1 MKKFNIPWLRNGKL
15 KIALA
20 IIGIAVG
27 LLLTSVFVFQKTT
40 EKPYYF
46 EAEAYSPTCSY
57 NHPSCGWTGPGKCR
71 TTPPSCYAS
80 EFNCEGV
87 CCEACCTTTCGGCT
101 PPSAPTGYQATDNS
115 CTTTTTS
122 CTRHYTGSAN
132 SSCASCGTIT
142 ATYYRER
149 YAITLTANGGT
160 GTNCKSYT
168 TTNGPCGSTA
178 NTAFGCTRTGYTLS
192 SYTQTGCGGT
202 WNSSTGVC
210 SSVTAAM
217 SVTANWTANTYYVY
231 YDANGGTGAPP
242 TTSFV
247 YNSTAYISS
256 TIPTRTGY
264 NFVNWTYSTYT
275 FNPGDQIPIGWG
287 TFTLTA
293 QWTIKTFSV
302 GYALN
307 PTAGGAY
314 TAPATRPQTINYGSP
329 TPTATVSTNPGYT
342 WDTFSQSGC
351 GGTFTAS
358 TGVCSSV
365 TAAMTITANWNINV
379 TVNANSG
386 TCPNDDHTRTPG
398 AASLAPGCTRTGYTL
413 TNYTLTGTC
422 GGTFTASTGVC
433 SSVTSPITV
442 TANWSNIAPAFSVA
456 PAEATASYSTS
467 PTSIGASI
475 TFQAT
480 ATDAINSYYLIICS
494 TNSVTAG
501 SGGAAPT
508 CGATA
513 YCTSSATTSGS
524 QASCSYTTV
533 SGDAW
538 SNAWYGFVCDN
549 HSTDTKCSAA
559 NQGSGNSGSPF
570 YVNHNPS
577 FTASSVSA
585 AVNPGG
591 TITWSTTSSDP
602 DGNTVKLLVCKTLA
616 MSAGSCPGGDW
627 CTSSLVSSNAS
638 CSYVATAP
646 YADGSYDAYPY
657 IVDQFNLGATGL
669 YQGGIRGFTINN
681 VAPSVSATLNS
692 GAAISLTESTTTN
705 VEIVADITDDNGCL
719 DQAGTGAE
727 VSSVKAYLYR
737 SGVAYTGCDTSGEAN
752 ANYCYPEITCSVT
765 KSCKGGLTSYSCNA
779 SVQYYAD
786 PTTANTLFPRENWLS
801 TAKATDDDSDVG
813 TGVST
818 GVELNTLVGGDTTPT
833 TLDFGSLALGRSNDP
848 LDKTLTHFP
857 TGNVG
862 IDITIKANTAS
873 MCTNYSTCTGGT
885 PIPIYYQKYSLSS
898 KKAYSSGTILT
909 TTAVESEINIGK
921 QTTSTAPTKQTWWG
935 IYIPSATLPGVY
947 NGLNVIEYVI
957 GETSEW

>member
-1 MKKFNIPWLRNGKL
+1 MKRKGIILKRTPKI
-15 KIALA
+15 KIAFA
-20 IIGIAVG
+20 IIGIAFG
-27 LLLTSVFVFQKTT
+27 LLLTSVFVFDKINQDK
-40 EKPYYF
+40 KVI
-46 EAEAYSPTCSY
+46 SPINAQNCGSGTFTWHNCTACYQVGGSCGGSLTYTCGSICL
-57 NHPSCGWTGPGKCR
+57 NPSCGGKACSCDGICNCTCASGYQ
-71 TTPPSCYAS
+71 TTNNSCS
-80 EFNCEGV
+80 
-87 CCEACCTTTCGGCT
+87 TTTCNGTHDCG
-101 PPSAPTGYQATDNS
+101 QACSFS
-115 CTTTTTS
+115 C
-122 CTRHYTGSAN
+122 
-132 SSCASCGTIT
+132 
-142 ATYYRER
+142 YRLR

-168 TTNGPCGSTA
+168 TTDGPCGSTA

-217 SVTANWTANTYYVY
+217 SVTANWTAIN
-231 YDANGGTGAPP
+231 
-242 TTSFV
+242 
-247 YNSTAYISS
+247 YN
-256 TIPTRTGY
+256 
-264 NFVNWTYSTYT
+264 VTYT
-275 FNPGDQIPIGWG
+275 KNIS
-287 TFTLTA
+287 A
-293 QWTIKTFSV
+293 
-302 GYALN
+302 
-307 PTAGGAY
+307 AG
-314 TAPATRPQTINYGSP
+314 TINTTPNPYPVAYGTASP
-329 TPTATVSTNPGYT
+329 TVSYNTN
-342 WDTFSQSGC
+342 
-351 GGTFTAS
+351 
-358 TGVCSSV
+358 
-365 TAAMTITANWNINV
+365 
-379 TVNANSG
+379 
-386 TCPNDDHTRTPG
+386 
-398 AASLAPGCTRTGYTL
+398 TGYTFVNFSV
-413 TNYTLTGTC
+413 TSGTC

-433 SSVTSPITV
+433 SSVTGALTIQ
-442 TANWSNIAPAFSVA
+442 ANWSNIAPAFSVA
-456 PAEATASYSTS
+456 PAEATASYSIS

-494 TNSVTAG
+494 SNSVTPGA
-501 SGGAAPT
+501 SGAAPT

-533 SGDAW
+533 LGDAW
-538 SNAWYGFVCDN
+538 SNPWYGFVCDN
-549 HSTDTKCSAA
+549 HSTDAKCSTA

-602 DGNTVKLLVCKTLA
+602 DGNTVKLLVCKTQA
-616 MSAGSCPGGDW
+616 MSSGSCTGGAW
-627 CTSSLVSSNAS
+627 CTSSLVASNAS

-646 YADGSYDAYPY
+646 YADGSYNAYPY
-657 IVDQFNLGATGL
+657 IVDRFNLSATGIQ
-669 YQGGIRGFTINN
+669 QGVNKAFTVNN

-705 VEIVADITDDNGCL
+705 VEIVADVTDDNGCTNL
-719 DQAGTGAE
+719 SAGDE
-727 VSSVKAYLYR
+727 ISSVKGYLYR

-765 KSCKGGLTSYSCNA
+765 KSCSAGLTSYSCNA

-786 PTTANTLFPRENWLS
+786 PTTANTLFPTENWLS
-801 TAKATDDDSDVG
+801 TAKATDDDSAVG

-833 TLDFGSLALGRSNDP
+833 TLDFGSLAVGGSNDP

-885 PIPIYYQKYSLSS
+885 PIPISHQKYSLSS
-898 KKAYSSGTILT
+898 STAYSSGTILT

-957 GETSEW
+957 GETSGW